1 MSIIYCIISMYIL
14 VMLYISEAR
23 DVLFVKNKIVETLY
37 KVNVNARRNGIF
49 FVNKNIFLCQIREK
63 TFCIKLR

>member
-1 MSIIYCIISMYIL
+1 
-14 VMLYISEAR
+14 MLYISEAR